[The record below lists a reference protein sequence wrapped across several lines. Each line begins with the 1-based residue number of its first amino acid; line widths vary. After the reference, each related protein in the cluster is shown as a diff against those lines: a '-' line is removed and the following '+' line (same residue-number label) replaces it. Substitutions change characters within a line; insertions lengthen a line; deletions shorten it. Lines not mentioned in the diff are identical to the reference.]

1 MFTVMGVSDIDSK
14 IFHIKLQLPWVHF
27 ALNFYIHAYKIGS
40 LLESSSAERQH
51 PPERF
56 MTENVSFI

>member
-1 MFTVMGVSDIDSK
+1 MFTLMDVSDIYSK

-27 ALNFYIHAYKIGS
+27 ALNFYIHNYKTGS

-51 PPERF
+51 PPKRF
-56 MTENVSFI
+56 MTENVSLI